1 MKLNLS
7 FAVTAL
13 AALLTAVSCS
23 VDERV
28 PIPPDE
34 DLSVSTVISPDEAL
48 ASLDALLVD
57 IYGHTKSGA
66 PSYDPESLSVF
77 GGAVTKSSEG
87 ALPDTSV
94 YIVNFTDESGF
105 AVLAAQRA
113 MSTPVFCVTEAG
125 TLTSE
130 DLYQALQRL
139 DEASE
144 STSARSSKDS
154 EFVSMMLAASIVNQM
169 SENGDPSGPDG
180 NEPDTDDEDTSD
192 ENGDDGDP
200 FGSGGGGGGVSY
212 ETAWKV
218 GPLLETK
225 WTQWSP
231 FNDFREDI
239 DKAPAGCVPI
249 AVGQILAYNEY
260 GTAGG
265 RSFDWDMLKSIYHY
279 SDLYADISDAAQK
292 HASDFMQFLGL
303 KENCNVT
310 YDPDGSGAYA
320 DGAKRTFK
328 NFGYSGVSKRYGFES
343 GDVEKVL
350 EQLEKQLPVYVDG
363 CGKSYNDNAKKY
375 ENSGHAW
382 VIDGVIVKHYVRPA
396 TGQVLDAKNI
406 FHINWGWKGDCD
418 GYYDEGVFDTTD
430 RSNIENGFDS
440 GSSLQKAYY
449 TWNYRVVLYNL

>member
-1 MKLNLS
+1 MKKQIIYFIYLTV
-7 FAVTAL
+7 FAAFTA
-13 AALLTAVSCS
+13 ASCT
-23 VDERV
+23 VDER
-28 PIPPDE
+28 
-34 DLSVSTVISPDEAL
+34 TVIFPETETSTSAVIPPDEAL

-57 IYGHTKSGA
+57 IYGHTKSST

-77 GGAVTKSSEG
+77 GGAVTKSSKG

-144 STSARSSKDS
+144 STSARSSEDS
-154 EFVSMMLAASIVNQM
+154 EFVSMLLTASIVNQM
-169 SENGDPSGPDG
+169 SENGDPSGPNG

-192 ENGDDGDP
+192 ENDGDDDP
-200 FGSGGGGGGVSY
+200 FGSGGGGVSY

-218 GPLLETK
+218 GPLVETK

-231 FNDFREDI
+231 FNDFRKDE
-239 DKAPAGCVPI
+239 APAGCVPI

-279 SDLYADISDAAQK
+279 SDLYADISDVAKKQ
-292 HASDFMQFLGL
+292 ASDFMQFLGL

-310 YDPDGSGAYA
+310 YDTDGSGAYA

-328 NFGYSGVSKRYGFES
+328 NFGYSGLSKRYGFES

-350 EQLEKQLPVYVDG
+350 EQLEKNLPVFVG
-363 CGKSYNDNAKKY
+363 GQGKSYSYENQKY

-406 FHINWGWKGDCD
+406 FHINWGWNGDCD

-430 RSNIENGFDS
+430 KNEEYEIEEGFDS